1 MVEIMI
7 MKRLE
12 LASTLDGTG
21 QKRVTLFYDDSSN
34 ELFIEEANI
43 IKPVVDT
50 ELFKLMINKSIDELK
65 NDMKFCCKGCSRYFA
80 MWYKSLPKWKS
91 KKPPYTKYEIFMDYY
106 WFCLNNN
113 FGQGERTMFRS
124 YGDKDY
130 PVYSYEYVK
139 DYIDRMKKKYRGL
152 GYDV

>member
-1 MVEIMI
+1 

-21 QKRVTLFYDDSSN
+21 EKRITLFYDDASN
-34 ELFIEEANI
+34 EVFVEDGGMIRPLVN
-43 IKPVVDT
+43 T
-50 ELFKLMINKSIDELK
+50 ELFNLMINKSIDELR
-65 NDMKFCCKGCSRYFA
+65 NELKFCCKGCDRYFIV
-80 MWYKSLPKWKS
+80 WYNGLRRPKPKN
-91 KKPPYTKYEIFMDYY
+91 PPYTKREIFMTYY

-113 FGQGERTMFRS
+113 FGQGERTMFKS
-124 YGDKDY
+124 YGDRDY

-139 DYIDRMKKKYRGL
+139 DYIDRMKKKYRDL

>member
-1 MVEIMI
+1 

-21 QKRVTLFYDDSSN
+21 EKRITLFYDDASN

-50 ELFKLMINKSIDELK
+50 ELFKLMINKSIDELR
-65 NDMKFCCKGCSRYFA
+65 NELKFCCKGCNRYFIV
-80 MWYKSLPKWKS
+80 WYNGLRRPKPKN
-91 KKPPYTKYEIFMDYY
+91 PPYTKREIFMTYY

-113 FGQGERTMFRS
+113 FGQGERTMFKS
-124 YGDKDY
+124 YGDRDY

-139 DYIDRMKKKYRGL
+139 DYIDRMKKKYRDL

>member
-1 MVEIMI
+1 

-12 LASTLDGTG
+12 LASTLDRTG
-21 QKRVTLFYDDSSN
+21 EKRISLLYDDATN
-34 ELFIEEANI
+34 QLFIQEGDGV
-43 IKPVVDT
+43 KPIFDV
-50 ELFKLMINKSIDELK
+50 ELIKLMIDKSIAEIK
-65 NDMKFCCKGCSRYFA
+65 RNEYFVI
-80 MWYKSLPKWKS
+80 WYRNYYKPKPKY
-91 KKPPYTKYEIFMDYY
+91 PPYTKREIFMDYY

-113 FGQGERTMFRS
+113 FGQGERTMFKS

-139 DYIDRMKKKYRGL
+139 DYIDRMKKKYRDL